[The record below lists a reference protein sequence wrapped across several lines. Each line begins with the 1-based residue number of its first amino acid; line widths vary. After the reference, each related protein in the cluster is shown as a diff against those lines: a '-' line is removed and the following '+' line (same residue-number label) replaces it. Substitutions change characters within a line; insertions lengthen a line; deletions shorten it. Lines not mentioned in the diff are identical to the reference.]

1 MKKSCLFIALAS
13 VAALGACDHY
23 SERLAAME
31 NDFPAQA
38 PAPVSVTA
46 PAPLQ
51 AYTPTTLAAAPAPAP
66 MMPAAPQQQ
75 IDLARHDAAL
85 NAMMPAAGT
94 EASVPSQPYNI
105 ALAQAYYDRAVQEKE
120 LMDHS
125 AAHYY
130 TTKAESALK
139 GETPEPGYPA
149 DFGIERS
156 DSAAMLEARA
166 KLVQAIQAYKDTDK
180 QASVV
185 RAQVEFDGWL
195 DQYAENKTGPALTS
209 REGFIQAM
217 EQLENPVAAS
227 RRYGVVF
234 TPGQFVLSEGAQAI
248 IDDAA
253 SFAREN
259 PGKPYTVSIV
269 EKAPGPYSA
278 QRLQAVQT
286 ALAAKGVPAGNIV
299 AAAAPVPMP
308 GAAMTN
314 PQINAVQR
322 DTVEIVVSFT
332 GAAMATPAHMVS
344 PAIGR

>member
-1 MKKSCLFIALAS
+1 MKKSVLSIALAS
-13 VAALGACDHY
+13 VAVLGACDHY

-31 NDFPAQA
+31 NDFPA
-38 PAPVSVTA
+38 PAATV
-46 PAPLQ
+46 
-51 AYTPTTLAAAPAPAP
+51 AAAPAPA
-66 MMPAAPQQQ
+66 APPP
-75 IDLARHDAAL
+75 IVLARSDAAM
-85 NAMMPAAGT
+85 NAMVPAAGT
-94 EASVPSQPYNI
+94 EAATVPTQPFNL
-105 ALAQAYYDRAVQEKE
+105 ALAQAYYDRAVQEKN

-156 DSAAMLEARA
+156 DSQAMMESRA
-166 KLVQAIQAYKDTDK
+166 KLMQAIQTYKDSDK

-195 DQYAENKTGPALTS
+195 DQYAESKTGPALTC

-217 EQLENPVAAS
+217 EQLESPMTSS

-234 TPGQFVLSEGAQAI
+234 APGQFVLTDGAQAI

-259 PGKPYTVSIV
+259 PGRPYTVSLV
-269 EKAPGPYSA
+269 EKAPSPVSA

-299 AAAAPVPMP
+299 TAAQPAQAPA
-308 GAAMTN
+308 GGAMTA
-314 PQINAVQR
+314 PQVNAAQH
-322 DTVEIVVSFT
+322 DTVEIVVSFA
-332 GAAMATPAHMVS
+332 GAPTAAPAAIIS
-344 PAIGR
+344 PVTTSH